1 MPDKIINHVVIDGQP
16 GKFYAPNI
24 LTGLEKTETVSELKS
39 ELRDLEDIV
48 YVTEDAFVW
57 ESILDK
63 IVWEEGFV
71 RLDGTTSSSSSY
83 RKTQKMPVSSG
94 DQFSFGGDNARFL
107 TAYNGNVA
115 LSTSGAEYATSY
127 TVPDGVDGVVMSF
140 TPVTKPTAIWIRHSK
155 QVINGNGIAKLD
167 NDIQATTRKLSLRKP
182 NNIIDP
188 NNIDLGHF
196 YNLKGEI
203 GASST
208 YNCTNE
214 PIPVNPTDVVRVY
227 DGNELEVAR
236 YITAYDADMNAL
248 QEVGVENSSSY
259 TVPDYVKFIKISW
272 SASFSNVMV
281 TINAEM
287 LAYEPYFA
295 PYYSAT
301 SDFLNG
307 YYKNCKS
314 ANLLNP
320 ETLTDGMYIR
330 QNGSSGSSSTYAVT
344 DYIPVKQGDI
354 ISAFMGNNDA
364 ISFRYVTAY
373 SASKM
378 AIASLG
384 AENVYTYTVPAGISY
399 VRLSGNASYL
409 KTDTCVITAYA
420 LSGKYQP
427 YKENDPYKFT
437 TDLYT
442 ATSDIYRFPLTSL
455 PPYIIGLLSY
465 RPLGSLSKG
474 YVCLVSDDGDADV
487 ATYTI
492 PMVISKGVP
501 CTFAA
506 MKSSTCWD
514 NGSAQATVIDA
525 VQNHGCE
532 IAQHGGS
539 SWLNY
544 NEYILNHFFD
554 KEKEFWDSLGLIAYG
569 AVCPQHDI
577 NNTIR
582 AVAGGRFGALR
593 TGYISQYDFFNNGA
607 RSNVLGLSSQSS
619 LDGGLASQKSALDDA
634 YQNNRLR
641 MIHWHENEMS
651 ADDKATLEGL
661 IDYAKTLGLTFIT
674 MKDIPY
680 IT

>member
-1 MPDKIINHVVIDGQP
+1 MSLYNDLTTVLTPYASKIKRNESDIG
-16 GKFYAPNI
+16 
-24 LTGLEKTETVSELKS
+24 
-39 ELRDLEDIV
+39 DLENTV
-48 YVTEDAFVW
+48 YVMEDAFVW
-57 ESILDK
+57 ENILDQ

-71 RLDGTTSSSSSY
+71 KLDGTTNSSSSY
-83 RKTQKMPVSSG
+83 RKTQKISVSSG
-94 DQFSFGGDNARFL
+94 DQFTFGGDSARFL
-107 TAYNGNVA
+107 TAYNGDVA
-115 LSTSGAEYATSY
+115 VSASGAEYATSY
-127 TVPDGVDGVVMSF
+127 TVPDDIDGVIISF
-140 TPVTKPTAIWIRHSK
+140 TPVTKPTVLRIRHSK
-155 QVINGNGIAKLD
+155 QVIKGNEIAKLD
-167 NDIQATTRKLSLRKP
+167 DDIQATNRKLSLKKS
-182 NNIIDP
+182 NNVIDQ
-188 NNIDLGHF
+188 NNIDSGHF

-203 GASST
+203 NNSSA

-214 PIPVNPTDVVRVY
+214 PISVNPTDVVRIY
-227 DGNELEVAR
+227 DGNALEVAR

-248 QEVGVENSSSY
+248 QAAGVENSSSY
-259 TVPDYVKFIKISW
+259 TVPDYVAFVRISW
-272 SASFSNVMV
+272 SANFGNDIMV

-287 LAYEPYFA
+287 SAYEPYFA
-295 PYYSAT
+295 PYYLAT
-301 SDFLNG
+301 FDFLNG

-330 QNGSSGSSSTYAVT
+330 QNGSSGSSSAYAVT
-344 DYIPVKQGDI
+344 DYIPVQQGDI
-354 ISAFMGNNDA
+354 ISAFMRNNDA
-364 ISFRYVTAY
+364 ISFRYVAAY
-373 SASKM
+373 SASKK

-384 AENVYTYTVPAGISY
+384 AENVSTYTVPAGISY

-409 KTDTCVITAYA
+409 KSDTCVITVYA

-427 YKENDPYKFT
+427 YKENDPYEFA

-442 ATSDIYRFPLTSL
+442 ATSNIYRFPLTSL

-506 MKSSTCWD
+506 MRSSTCWD

-544 NEYILNHFFD
+544 NEYTLNYFFD
-554 KEKEFWDSLGLIAYG
+554 KEKEFWDSLGLTAYG

-577 NNTIR
+577 NNAIR

-593 TGYISQYDFFNNGA
+593 TGYISQYDFYNNGA

-619 LDGGLASQKSALDDA
+619 LDGGLTSQKSALDDA
-634 YQNNRLR
+634 YQNKRLR

-674 MKDIPY
+674 MKDIPN
-680 IT
+680 IS